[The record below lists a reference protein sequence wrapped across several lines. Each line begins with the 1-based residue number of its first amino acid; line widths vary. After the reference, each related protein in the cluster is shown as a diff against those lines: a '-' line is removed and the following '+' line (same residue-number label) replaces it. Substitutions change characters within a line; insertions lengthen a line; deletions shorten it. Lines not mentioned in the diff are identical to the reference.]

1 MKLAIKWSLSK
12 AKAKLR
18 QWERKA
24 DRAMLEDLSQYGKA
38 AAQAMIK
45 CTPPGNGKI
54 SPARALKL
62 LKARIQQDFEGDGR
76 YKYDEEDL
84 YWYHDRSGH
93 LRAGFEGDGYST
105 QAPPFRVIT
114 GRMGKVK
121 AAAMHVGKYGVQ
133 YVQQNLG
140 EFMASAGQYPIQ
152 RTRKGVYRMRWHGV
166 RHITTRAAVNVE
178 IRRRHHLVGKLMNGW
193 EPLAKK
199 AKVKLPAAATR
210 GGKGSAKVRRDGKHK
225 AVLDATNSGHYPG
238 LQRIVN
244 RQVPGI
250 RKKNAAL
257 AKKRAKA
264 LAKSL

>member
-24 DRAMLEDLSQYGKA
+24 DRALLEDLSEYSKA

-45 CTPPGNGKI
+45 CTPPSNGKG
-54 SPARALKL
+54 SAAQALKK
-62 LKARIQQDFEGDGR
+62 LKGRIWLDFVGDGWGDFD
-76 YKYDEEDL
+76 DEDI
-84 YWYHDRSGH
+84 YWYHDRYGH
-93 LRAGFEGDGYST
+93 LRATFEGAYNLS
-105 QAPPFRVIT
+105 ASPFRVIE

-121 AAAMHVGKYGVQ
+121 AALYNVGRYGVK

-140 EFMASAGQYPIQ
+140 EFMDEQGTYPL
-152 RTRKGVYRMRWHGV
+152 RKTRKGVYRLRWHGV
-166 RHITTRAAVNVE
+166 RHVTTRAAVKVE
-178 IRRRHHLVGKLMNGW
+178 VRRRQHLVGKLMHGW

-199 AKVKLPAAATR
+199 AKVKLPAAAKR
-210 GGKGSAKVRRDGKHK
+210 GGKGTAKVRHDGKHK
-225 AVLDATNSGHYPG
+225 AVLDATNNGHYPE

-244 RQVPGI
+244 RQLPGI